1 MWSDEFYNQGLFK
14 ELRGYISNTE
24 FLCDTISTLNEIF
37 YWNMQSSWR
46 NKCPL
51 KPKIDAANTLDVWY
65 MGVCLCMLNFLSF
78 FLIKWPILV
87 WLSFNHKT
95 SLYASFFQD
104 TRHNTPRKRE
114 LPVSV
119 VTSLDKQTHLNSK
132 SPSAFTI

>member
-1 MWSDEFYNQGLFK
+1 MRSYEFYNQGLFK
-14 ELRGYISNTE
+14 TSRGYVSNIE
-24 FLCDTISTLNEIF
+24 FLCDTINTLNEIF

-46 NKCPL
+46 NRHPL
-51 KPKIDAANTLDVWY
+51 EPKTDAANTLDMWY
-65 MGVCLCMLNFLSF
+65 MCVCLCLLNFLSF
-78 FLIKWPILV
+78 FLIKWPILI

-119 VTSLDKQTHLNSK
+119 VTSFDKQTHLNSK
-132 SPSAFTI
+132 SLFAFTI